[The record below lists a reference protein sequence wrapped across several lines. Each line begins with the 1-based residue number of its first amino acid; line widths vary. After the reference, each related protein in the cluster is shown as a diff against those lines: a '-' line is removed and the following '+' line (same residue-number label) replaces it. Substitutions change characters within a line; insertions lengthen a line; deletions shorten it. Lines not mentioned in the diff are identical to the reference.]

1 MKIKDISADPFK
13 VSQDPESKVPENET
27 TELQPP
33 TTRKELWSYY
43 LYYNGDNGF
52 TMFSYMPNVLQY
64 LAYNAGY
71 DSSDP
76 AKMRACDLSDSSIVC
91 MIPFGSAG
99 DVPVSAMVLYVQA
112 IAFASQ
118 FVLFLTFGSLADYG
132 RWNKWIL
139 LLTTIVGCF
148 CQIIPIA
155 FSSPNQWTAMMAT
168 MIFALIAYGASLV
181 FYAAAFPTLADNLPI
196 VRAARAN
203 PEMSKEE
210 KMSITEK
217 WRNHVS
223 TISTT
228 WSNVGFLIVTSALA
242 GIGHIP
248 YDGKTLGDSTHKFNQ
263 IGTVFC
269 GSFWAINAI
278 WYFMFIPK
286 GRQGPPLPKDSNYV
300 TLGWKSVFRALK
312 EVRRLKQAFMY
323 FIAYFLFSDGIATIN
338 QMIGILQGQ
347 ITSFDGTELTLL
359 NLVSAVT
366 SIIGCMGML
375 YLQKALK
382 VRTKH
387 ALLGILFA
395 SALVPIWGCFGIK
408 FTSWGIHTRIELWIF
423 YVWSGLVIAPIY
435 AWQQTM
441 LAELIPKGKEGLF
454 FGLFG
459 IVNKASSWIGPVV
472 IGAITN
478 VTYNQWNGWPFIL
491 ALMIIPM
498 VIIYFIDE
506 KKAKEDVQEYLRIE
520 NAKDT
525 KASMSIEL
533 DSK

>member
-1 MKIKDISADPFK
+1 MIPEAKVAELEPVDNQPF
-13 VSQDPESKVPENET
+13 
-27 TELQPP
+27 

-43 LYYNGDNGF
+43 LFYNGDNGF
-52 TMFSYMPNVLQY
+52 TMFSYMPNILQY
-64 LAYNAGY
+64 LAYSAGY

-76 AKMRACDLSDSSIVC
+76 AKLKPCDTNDSSIVC

-99 DVPVSAMVLYVQA
+99 DVPVSSMVLYVQA
-112 IAFASQ
+112 IAFVSQ
-118 FVLFLTFGSLADYG
+118 FLLFLTFGSLADYG
-132 RWNKWIL
+132 RWGNWIL
-139 LLTTIVGCF
+139 LLVTAIGCF

-155 FSSPNQWTAMMAT
+155 FNSPSQWSGMMAV

-196 VRAARAN
+196 VRAAKAD
-203 PEMSKEE
+203 PEKTKEE
-210 KMSITEK
+210 KMTITEK

-228 WSNVGFLIVTSALA
+228 WSNVGFLIVTSILA
-242 GIGHIP
+242 GISHIP
-248 YDGKTLGDSTHKFNQ
+248 YDGKTLGDATYKFNQ
-263 IGTVFC
+263 VGTVFC
-269 GSFWAINAI
+269 GAFWAINAI

-286 GRQGPPLPKDSNYV
+286 GRRGPPLPKDSNYV
-300 TLGWKSVFRALK
+300 TIGWKSVFRALK

-338 QMIGILQGQ
+338 QMIGIIQAQ

-366 SIIGCMGML
+366 SIIGCISML
-375 YLQKALK
+375 YLQKVLK
-382 VRTKH
+382 IRTKI
-387 ALLGILFA
+387 ALLCILGA
-395 SALVPIWGCFGIK
+395 SALVPIWGCFGIS
-408 FTSWGIHTRIELWIF
+408 FTSWGIHTRTELWIF
-423 YVWSGLVIAPIY
+423 YVWSGLAIAPIY

-498 VIIYFIDE
+498 VIIFFIDE
-506 KKAKEDVQEYLRIE
+506 KKAKEDIQEYLRIE
-520 NAKDT
+520 AAREAALGADIVMEAKN
-525 KASMSIEL
+525 
-533 DSK
+533 